1 MNLQGITIFI
11 RKKPNWINYV
21 NSVQEFKQF
30 IESLVSNQ
38 PIIIGDLAQFSQPMK
53 NLLLKLLE
61 ERNNVSLYSSSDI
74 VDPILMSRI
83 AFVEKEPLIL
93 TQEGLNLDAYNDS
106 PKDYQSVYM
115 NLSVLSDMNKMR
127 AVKLNSRMVN
137 LLLTNN

>member
-1 MNLQGITIFI
+1 MNLQGITLFI
-11 RKKPNWINYV
+11 RKKPDWINYV

-38 PIIIGDLAQFSQPMK
+38 PLIIGDLAQFSQPMK

-74 VDPILMSRI
+74 VDPVLMSRI
-83 AFVEKEPLIL
+83 AFVEKEPLVLI
-93 TQEGLNLDAYNDS
+93 QEGLNLDAYNDS

-127 AVKLNSRMVN
+127 AVKLSSRMVN

>member
-83 AFVEKEPLIL
+83 AFVEKEPLVL

-106 PKDYQSVYM
+106 PRDYQSVYM

-127 AVKLNSRMVN
+127 AAKLNSRMVN

>member
-1 MNLQGITIFI
+1 MNLQGITLFI

-38 PIIIGDLAQFSQPMK
+38 PLIIGDLAQFSQPMK

-74 VDPILMSRI
+74 VDPVLMSRI
-83 AFVEKEPLIL
+83 AFVEKEPLVL

-115 NLSVLSDMNKMR
+115 NLSVLSDVNKMR
-127 AVKLNSRMVN
+127 AVKLSSRMVN

>member
-1 MNLQGITIFI
+1 MDLQGITIFI

-53 NLLLKLLE
+53 NLLLKLLQ

-115 NLSVLSDMNKMR
+115 NLSVLSDINKMR